1 MNPETEPILATA
13 RDLFGRVVYT
23 HETHERE
30 RLIWS
35 AKVCTTNRLNIA
47 IASVT
52 TVLAVVSAALPG
64 TLVLILTAIS
74 AGTTTAFTLW
84 QSSSDAAGKE
94 NQHRVAAKELLW
106 CRQQLAMLIADCHI
120 PLPVETL
127 RRDLE
132 VINRELHAIYK
143 FAPNTSTEAFNEADA
158 KIKGGHFSLS
168 DDEIDRLLPEPLRK
182 RKLLDQPTTTKTIG

>member
-1 MNPETEPILATA
+1 MSHEIEPILATA

-35 AKVCTTNRLNIA
+35 GKVCTTNRLNIA
-47 IASVT
+47 LASAT
-52 TVLAVVSAALPG
+52 TVPAVVSATLPS
-64 TLVLILTAIS
+64 TLVLILTAVS
-74 AGTTTAFTLW
+74 AGATTAFALW
-84 QSSSDAAGKE
+84 QSSSDAAGQE

-120 PLPVETL
+120 PLPVDHL

-143 FAPNTSTEAFNEADA
+143 FAPNTSTEAFNQAEA

-168 DDEIDRLLPEPLRK
+168 DDEIDALLP
-182 RKLLDQPTTTKTIG
+182 